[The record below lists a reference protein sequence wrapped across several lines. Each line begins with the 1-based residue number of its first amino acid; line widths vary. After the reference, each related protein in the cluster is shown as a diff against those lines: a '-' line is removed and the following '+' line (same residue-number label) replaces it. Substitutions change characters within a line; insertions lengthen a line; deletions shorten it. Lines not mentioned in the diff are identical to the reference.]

1 MEGRAAEARLTADAE
16 AFVRFC
22 YARRPVGWPD
32 LYDEMCLVASRGLF
46 RGWGPTELAEH
57 GIGFSLHELA
67 AVAELTR
74 RVVAVEQAARRAATS
89 RGPGVRVTVG
99 PLEPAREADA
109 TDRADDVATIAVAGA
124 TEAPAALAGG

>member
-22 YARRPVGWPD
+22 YVRRPVGWPD

-46 RGWGPTELAEH
+46 RGWGPAELAEH

-74 RVVAVEQAARRAATS
+74 RVVAVEQAARRAATA
-89 RGPGVRVTVG
+89 RGPGVRVPVG
-99 PLEPAREADA
+99 PLPPADEVAMPDRTDDA
-109 TDRADDVATIAVAGA
+109 VTIAIAVAP
-124 TEAPAALAGG
+124 EAPAALARG